1 VGVLTPRDDELWP
14 CLGLCSTTNLGDL
27 VCIGCKRKRQDV
39 IDWNKYSDDKKRI
52 IMRGIRCEN

>member
-1 VGVLTPRDDELWP
+1 MGVLTPRDTELLP
-14 CLGLCSTTNLGDL
+14 CVGVCSTTNLGDD
-27 VCIGCKRKRQDV
+27 VCRGCKRKAQDV